1 MAANTQSELP
11 WSFFYLFL
19 GALALKKLSHVQTWG
34 RPSSGLL
41 DIEEAHLRFD
51 RGSSAQ
57 RTIETGMPTLRRF
70 IRPTDW
76 DRIEGA
82 GTAGTGSCGRPY
94 RHDALHQAVK
104 DNKLKT

>member
-1 MAANTQSELP
+1 MPSCWKVVEAYDELVEI
-11 WSFFYLFL
+11 SLL
-19 GALALKKLSHVQTWG
+19 VSNCT
-34 RPSSGLL
+34 GLL